1 MDDDEKCVGVTE
13 IVTYDGKP
21 SDEASCDRYIDI
33 DCCRLARK
41 PSTVGNLTS
50 TKGRCRR
57 LLMGSRERSA
67 VMTRDMTDRRT
78 WRAITEHDNGWGA
91 MEAVEC
97 KGQDEE
103 REQAR
108 CDEDSE
114 NASS

>member
-1 MDDDEKCVGVTE
+1 
-13 IVTYDGKP
+13 
-21 SDEASCDRYIDI
+21 
-33 DCCRLARK
+33 
-41 PSTVGNLTS
+41 
-50 TKGRCRR
+50 
-57 LLMGSRERSA
+57 
-67 VMTRDMTDRRT
+67 MTRDLTDRRT